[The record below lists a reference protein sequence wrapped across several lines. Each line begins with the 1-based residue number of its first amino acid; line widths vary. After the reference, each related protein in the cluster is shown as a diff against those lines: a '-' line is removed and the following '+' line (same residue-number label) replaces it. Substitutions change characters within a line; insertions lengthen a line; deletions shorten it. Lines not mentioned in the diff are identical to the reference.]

1 MANIAKVKIGDKF
14 NRLTVVEDKEAE
26 KKYYLYKASLV
37 GGLHE

>member
-26 KKYYLYKASLV
+26 KNIIFIKR
-37 GGLHE
+37 HW